1 MKKPFGNNKRM
12 SFSCRIITGNSIK
25 GEAIV
30 SKKRISFY
38 GSIDLEKGI
47 VIEKDSDIYGK
58 SISGKILFFKGGKGS
73 TVGAYALMK
82 LKSNNVAPKALIC
95 LKADVIIAVGCV
107 LANITLVDSI
117 NEEILNKI
125 KDGDIIEIDCDK
137 GLIHIDRIT

>member
-1 MKKPFGNNKRM
+1 MKQSFENNKRI
-12 SFSCRIITGNSIK
+12 SISGRVITGNSVK

-47 VIEKDSDIYGK
+47 VTEKDSDIYGK
-58 SISGKILFFKGGKGS
+58 SISGKIFIFKGGKGS
-73 TVGAYALMK
+73 TVGTYALMK

-107 LANITLVDSI
+107 LANITLVDEI
-117 NEEILNKI
+117 NEGILNMV
-125 KDGDIIEIDCDK
+125 KDGDLIEIDCDK
-137 GLIHIDRIT
+137 GLIHIDKK

>member
-1 MKKPFGNNKRM
+1 MKKPFRNNKRM

-47 VIEKDSDIYGK
+47 VTEKDSDIYGK
-58 SISGKILFFKGGKGS
+58 SISGKILVFKGGKGS

-117 NEEILNKI
+117 NEEILNTV
-125 KDGDIIEIDCDK
+125 KDGDIIEIDYDK
-137 GLIHIDRIT
+137 GLIHIDKIT